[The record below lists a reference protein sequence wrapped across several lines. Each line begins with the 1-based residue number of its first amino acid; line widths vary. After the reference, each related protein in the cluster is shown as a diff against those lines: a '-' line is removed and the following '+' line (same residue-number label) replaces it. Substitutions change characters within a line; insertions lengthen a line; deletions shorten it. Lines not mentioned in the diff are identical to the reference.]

1 MPKMHPFPACV
12 ASFLT
17 MPAGAQSI
25 EEACSA
31 KIERFPAPPF
41 EAFDENR
48 DGFIEQREA
57 SRCRSLNILF
67 VELDL
72 NDDEKLT
79 PAEYDS
85 FATLWSERARS
96 FGVGR

>member
-1 MPKMHPFPACV
+1 MPKMHPFLACV

-17 MPAGAQSI
+17 MPVGAQSI